1 MQLPLHMRMSN
12 KQQLRHVF
20 EAQLVWNGS
29 QQLPPQVSQNYH
41 QYCIL
46 WWRTEPEV
54 TSRSTDPFA
63 TNEAARESGSVWGF
77 QLLIHV

>member
-1 MQLPLHMRMSN
+1 
-12 KQQLRHVF
+12 
-20 EAQLVWNGS
+20 
-29 QQLPPQVSQNYH
+29 VSQNYH

-63 TNEAARESGSVWGF
+63 TNEAPRESGSVWGF